1 MNNHSITTSSDL
13 IKQLQPILLHPE
25 LNYDSSALDEDITN
39 TKLLKSKANNTISLK
54 TSLIIE
60 YILTY
65 MQKQPNKSLDN
76 EDIGMST
83 FNTNI
88 IEQTLEEDIED
99 DDASSM
105 GNENDDTFNIVS
117 ELDNDINN
125 PSKLKKML
133 ILLAKTIKQISE
145 DLENRNNLIHMKT
158 PNTSRHSNLALLDNL
173 NDKDVVME
181 DTSSYDK
188 LFSFLISE
196 CVVNNVTLKSTQ
208 NNNENEYTMLENSI
222 KELIQRIST
231 NQNDNNVND
240 KGMVNSTVTDDDDL
254 KLKLEDLQLAHDFL
268 SQKFSKERL
277 HYNNDITI
285 KEKQISNVNKQL
297 KEKNLEIK
305 RLNEV
310 IEELKASKGNN
321 SKPITPYNDDHE
333 NFNYIINS
341 PSSISSNNSETINV
355 LKTEFKSQLNKMR
368 DHYEMEL
375 EKLRK

>member
-1 MNNHSITTSSDL
+1 
-13 IKQLQPILLHPE
+13 
-25 LNYDSSALDEDITN
+25 
-39 TKLLKSKANNTISLK
+39 
-54 TSLIIE
+54 
-60 YILTY
+60 
-65 MQKQPNKSLDN
+65 
-76 EDIGMST
+76 
-83 FNTNI
+83 
-88 IEQTLEEDIED
+88 
-99 DDASSM
+99 
-105 GNENDDTFNIVS
+105 
-117 ELDNDINN
+117 
-125 PSKLKKML
+125 
-133 ILLAKTIKQISE
+133 
-145 DLENRNNLIHMKT
+145 MKT
-158 PNTSRHSNLALLDNL
+158 PNTSRHSNLALLDNF

-208 NNNENEYTMLENSI
+208 NNNGNEYTILENSI

-240 KGMVNSTVTDDDDL
+240 KGMVYSTVTDDDDL

-305 RLNEV
+305 RLNEA

-321 SKPITPYNDDHE
+321 SKPITPYNEDHE

>member
-1 MNNHSITTSSDL
+1 MNNQSITTSSDL

-25 LNYDSSALDEDITN
+25 FNNYDTSALDEDITN
-39 TKLLKSKANNTISLK
+39 TKLLKSRSNDAISLK

-65 MQKQPNKSLDN
+65 MQKQNMKTSDN

-88 IEQTLEEDIED
+88 IEQTYED
-99 DDASSM
+99 DVNDDESSISN
-105 GNENDDTFNIVS
+105 GNDDTFNIVS
-117 ELDNDINN
+117 ELDNDLNN
-125 PSKLKKML
+125 PNKLKKML

-145 DLENRNNLIHMKT
+145 DLENRNNLLLMKT
-158 PNTSRHSNLALLDNL
+158 PNTSRHSRLALLDNL
-173 NDKDVVME
+173 NEKDVIME
-181 DTSSYDK
+181 DSNSYER
-188 LFSFLISE
+188 LISFLISE
-196 CVVNNVTLKSTQ
+196 CVVNNINLQSTQ

-222 KELIQRIST
+222 KELIQLIS
-231 NQNDNNVND
+231 NNKASNTVINKD
-240 KGMVNSTVTDDDDL
+240 VVNSTVNDDDL

-305 RLNEV
+305 KLNDI
-310 IEELKASKGNN
+310 IEDLKSNKQNN
-321 SKPITPYNDDHE
+321 KPITPYSEDHE

-341 PSSISSNNSETINV
+341 PSSISSNNSESINV

-368 DHYEMEL
+368 DYYESEL
-375 EKLRK
+375 DKLRN